1 MRWSQHHKPCG
12 GAHLDCDEVACS
24 PLRGDEG
31 NSGFWIP
38 ILLTGKF
45 SPGPLLHVGRRA
57 DSSLRSYWTTVKS
70 EQHQNHSPSSPVPSM
85 QCRFQRRNTCSRLL
99 GTRELPP
106 RFCSSWD
113 HTADLALGL
122 TALWPNC
129 QAASWGVPA
138 PWNKRK
144 SLLSSGFP
152 SVSWKVRA
160 LWDAQRCKMEEEF
173 YDQISCETWVE
184 KCVKQW
190 WFLKK
195 V

>member
-1 MRWSQHHKPCG
+1 MRWSQHNKPCG
-12 GAHLDCDEVACS
+12 GAHLDCDEVACT
-24 PLRGDEG
+24 PLRGYEG

-38 ILLTGKF
+38 TLLTGKL
-45 SPGPLLHVGRRA
+45 SPGPWLHVGLPYALTERQWRVNGIRITVPLHLCQA
-57 DSSLRSYWTTVKS
+57 CSVGFSAGTLVPVCCVPRS
-70 EQHQNHSPSSPVPSM
+70 
-85 QCRFQRRNTCSRLL
+85 F
-99 GTRELPP
+99 LP
-106 RFCSSWD
+106 FCSSWD

-160 LWDAQRCKMEEEF
+160 LWDAQRCKMEKEF
-173 YDQISCETWVE
+173 CDQISCESWVE